1 MLFRKVDFLLLSLC
15 LMLQCCARDKQG
27 DIAPLFLSLDSATT
41 HIRFMNKL
49 DEQLGRL
56 SVVDYLYYYN
66 GAGVAC
72 GDINNDGLPDIFF
85 VSNHGNNK
93 LYLNEGNLRFRD
105 ISADA
110 GIEGFSDWK
119 TGVAMADI
127 NSDGYLDIYVCAVGD
142 YLGLEGSNE
151 LYINNGD
158 NTFTENSAEYG
169 LDYTGFS
176 TQAAFLDYDHDGDLD
191 MYLVTHARFLTRAV
205 NRVIADN
212 LPLGEGNDHLFRNDN
227 GKFINV
233 SDDAGIRH
241 APRAYGLGV
250 IVADLDNDGWD
261 DIYVTNDF
269 YEGDYCWINN
279 HDGTFTEKSK
289 EMFGHVS
296 LSSRGCDA
304 ADINNDGLMDIM
316 TVDNSSKDDRIER
329 SSFHTDSWEDYRY
342 KLSFGHH
349 DQVSRNCLQLNHLG
363 KRFSDIALSAGVA
376 NSGNSWSTLLGDFDN
391 DGKQDVFVTNGT
403 PHRLNDLDYLAF
415 AGVDSMRY
423 APALSQKQIAK
434 ALHRMPP
441 ERTRNF
447 LFKGMEHIAFEDR
460 SVEWGVSKEGISNG
474 AAYADLDNDGD
485 LDLTISGVNEIAQ
498 IYENRSMKLSK
509 GNFVKIRL
517 TSGEKNTFGVGAKVY
532 IKTGSAQQMRQMQT
546 SRGFLSAP
554 EATLHFGVGANSSI
568 DTLMVMWPD
577 GRSQVLTNVPVNQ
590 TFVLR
595 YADAAVAD
603 TRKLDI
609 PDPWLLETTNEIQIP
624 YKHIENKYADYYR
637 EGLIP
642 FLVSAEGPAL
652 AVADVNGDG
661 REDVY
666 AGGAKYQPGTLL
678 MQNENGSFSVMPQSA
693 FLLDSIYEDVDATFF
708 DADNDG
714 DNDLYVVSGGNEYYG
729 KMDKQ
734 LDRLYRNDGRGN
746 FIRDLKA
753 LPEMFSNKSCVR
765 PCDFDGDG
773 DQDVFVGGRVVAYQY
788 GKSPQSYLLSN
799 NGQGVFEDVTTTYA
813 PDLSNVGMVTDAR
826 WVDTDAD
833 KDLDLV
839 VAGEW
844 MPITIFKNNKTSF
857 ERVENMID
865 MESSVKTSTGLW
877 QCLLEG
883 DFDNDGDIDLVAGN
897 IGLNTRFVQG
907 QQPLLKLHH
916 GDFDQ
921 NGKFDQLLTYRTTV
935 GDFVPVATR
944 EEILWQFEILKDKLP
959 TNEAYVRMTTD
970 ELVKEIS
977 IDTATPLTVDQLAAI
992 YMENRGSNK
1001 FRLSL
1006 LPAEAQV
1013 SKIYAMCSM
1022 DINDDGKL
1030 DILLAGNDKGANVWQ
1045 GNYDAGIGC
1054 LLQGDGKGNF
1064 TALPS
1069 SISGLLLHGEVRD
1082 IKTIRSKTDVMYW
1095 VANNNGHVQVLE
1107 KKYKE

>member
-1 MLFRKVDFLLLSLC
+1 MLFRKVDFLVLSLC
-15 LMLQCCARDKQG
+15 LMLQCCTRDRQG
-27 DIAPLFLSLDSATT
+27 DIPLFLSLDSTTT
-41 HIRFMNKL
+41 HISFINQL
-49 DEQLGRL
+49 DEQLERL
-56 SVVDYLYYYN
+56 SAVDYLYYYN

-72 GDINNDGLPDIFF
+72 GDINNDGLTDIFF
-85 VSNHGNNK
+85 VSNHGENK
-93 LYLNEGNLRFRD
+93 LYLNEGNFRFRD
-105 ISADA
+105 ISAEA

-119 TGVAMADI
+119 TGVTMVDI
-127 NSDGYLDIYVCAVGD
+127 NSDGYLDIYICAVGD

-151 LYINNGD
+151 LYINNGN
-158 NTFTENSAEYG
+158 NTFTEKSAEYG

-212 LPLGEGNDHLFRNDN
+212 LPPGEGYDHLFRNDD
-227 GKFINV
+227 GKFTNV
-233 SDDAGIRH
+233 SDVAGIHR

-250 IVADLDNDGWD
+250 VVGDLDNDGWD

-289 EMFGHVS
+289 AMFGHVS

-304 ADINNDGLMDIM
+304 ADINNDGFLDIM

-349 DQVSRNCLQLNHLG
+349 EQVSRNCLQLNHLG
-363 KRFSDIALSAGVA
+363 RRFSDMTHSAGVA
-376 NSGNSWSTLLGDFDN
+376 RTGYSWSTLMGDFDN
-391 DGKQDVFVTNGT
+391 DGNQDVFVTNGT

-423 APALSQKQIAK
+423 APALSHRQIAK
-434 ALHRMPP
+434 ALYQMPS
-441 ERTRNF
+441 ERTHNF
-447 LFKGMEHIAFEDR
+447 LFKGMEHNTFEDI
-460 SVEWGVSKEGISNG
+460 SQQWGTSKEGISNG

-485 LDLTISGVNEIAQ
+485 LDLIASGVNETAQ
-498 IYENRSMKLSK
+498 IYENRSTQLSK

-517 TSGEKNTFGVGAKVY
+517 ASGEKNTFGIGAKVY
-532 IKTGSAQQMRQMQT
+532 IKTGASQQMRQVQT
-546 SRGFLSAP
+546 SRGFLSSP
-554 EATLHFGVGANSSI
+554 ETTLHFGIGANSTI
-568 DTLMVMWPD
+568 DTLLVTWPD
-577 GRSQVLTNVPVNQ
+577 GKSQYLQNVAINQ
-590 TFVLR
+590 TIVLR
-595 YADAAVAD
+595 HENAVVTD
-603 TRKLDI
+603 TRKLFSQS
-609 PDPWLLETTNEIQIP
+609 WLREITDEIQIP

-637 EGLIP
+637 ERLIP

-652 AVADVNGDG
+652 AVGDVNGDG

-678 MQNENGSFSVMPQSA
+678 MQDENGSFSAMPQEA

-714 DNDLYVVSGGNEYYG
+714 DMDLYVVSGGNEYYG

-734 LDRLYRNDGRGN
+734 FDRLYRNDGNGN
-746 FIRDLKA
+746 FLRDPKA

-765 PCDFDGDG
+765 PYDFDGDG
-773 DQDVFVGGRVVAYQY
+773 DLDVFVGGRVVAYQY
-788 GKSPQSYLLSN
+788 GMSPRSYLLSN
-799 NGQGVFEDVTTTYA
+799 NGRGVFEDVTTTYT
-813 PDLSNVGMVTDAR
+813 PDLANIGMVTDAR
-826 WVDTDAD
+826 WVDTDGD
-833 KDLDLV
+833 EDLDLI

-844 MPITIFKNNKTSF
+844 MPVTIFKNSGTSF
-857 ERVENMID
+857 ERVENIID
-865 MESSVKTSTGLW
+865 VESSVKTLSGLW

-897 IGLNTRFVQG
+897 IGLNTRFT
-907 QQPLLKLHH
+907 QQPMLKLYH

-921 NGKFDQLLTYRTTV
+921 NGKNDQLLTYRTMT
-935 GDFVPVATR
+935 GDFVPVATQ
-944 EEILWQFEILKDKLP
+944 EEILQQFEMLNDKFP
-959 TNEAYVRMTTD
+959 TNDAYVRITTD
-970 ELVKEIS
+970 ELLTTLSAGSTK
-977 IDTATPLTVDQLAAI
+977 PLIVDQFASV
-992 YMENRGSNK
+992 YMENRGNNK
-1001 FRLSL
+1001 FRLHP

-1022 DINDDGKL
+1022 DVDDDGKL
-1030 DILLAGNDKGANVWQ
+1030 NILLAGNDKGANVWQ
-1045 GNYDAGIGC
+1045 GSYDAGIGC
-1054 LLQGDGKGNF
+1054 LLQGDGKGHF
-1064 TALPS
+1064 RALPS
-1069 SISGLLLHGEVRD
+1069 DISGLMLDGEVRD
-1082 IKTIRSKTDVMYW
+1082 IKTVQSKKGVMYW
-1095 VANNNGHVQVLE
+1095 VANNNGPVQVLK